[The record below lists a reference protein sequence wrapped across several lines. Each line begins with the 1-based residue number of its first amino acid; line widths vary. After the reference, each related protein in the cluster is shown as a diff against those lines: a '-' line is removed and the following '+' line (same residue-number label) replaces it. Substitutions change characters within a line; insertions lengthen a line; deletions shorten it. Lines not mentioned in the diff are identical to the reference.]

1 MLSFDLCIIDMSL
14 GLILLVDD
22 RAGVVAGVCWFRL
35 VMLFQVSGLHV
46 SCSRRR

>member
-1 MLSFDLCIIDMSL
+1 MSL

-22 RAGVVAGVCWFRL
+22 RAGVVAVCWFWL